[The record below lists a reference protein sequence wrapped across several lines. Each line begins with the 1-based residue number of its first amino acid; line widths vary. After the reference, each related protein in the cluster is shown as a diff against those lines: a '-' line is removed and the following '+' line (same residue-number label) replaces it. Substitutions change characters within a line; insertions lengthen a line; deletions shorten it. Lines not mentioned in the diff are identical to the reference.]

1 MTFEIG
7 QLRFQPA
14 LPAPAVALGAP
25 PAPAA
30 APAAAQD
37 RTDVIP
43 ASPPAE
49 ALDEVYGAWMRAG
62 ELAAE
67 NRELHFAKD
76 AASGRVIIQVR
87 TLDGEVLKTIPP
99 SRGLA
104 VLAGAEL

>member
-25 PAPAA
+25 P